1 MDMVQS
7 GQQDDET
14 LERDGLVIYLEKK
27 ASTALDGVTI
37 DYSNG
42 PRKGFMIKNPA
53 AAVAAVEIAL
63 LKRRDTMEVRVF
75 DPPMCCSTGVCGP
88 SVDPVLVCF
97 SAGID
102 WLKAQGSKC

>member
-1 MDMVQS
+1 MLEITPTAIQEFKRLLKGKENTGKSIRIFSVGGGCCGPSVGMDMVQS

-53 AAVAAVEIAL
+53 SGG
-63 LKRRDTMEVRVF
+63 
-75 DPPMCCSTGVCGP
+75 CCG
-88 SVDPVLVCF
+88 
-97 SAGID
+97 
-102 WLKAQGSKC
+102 

>member
-1 MDMVQS
+1 MLEITPTAIQEFKQLLAGRENTGKSIRIFSVGGSCCGPSVGMDMVQS

-37 DYSNG
+37 DYSHG

-53 AAVAAVEIAL
+53 SGG
-63 LKRRDTMEVRVF
+63 
-75 DPPMCCSTGVCGP
+75 CCG
-88 SVDPVLVCF
+88 
-97 SAGID
+97 
-102 WLKAQGSKC
+102 